1 MNKAAIIVAVS
12 MLLSRVLGI
21 FREMLLAHAA
31 GVSLEKNALDL
42 AFMIPDILNHVV
54 STGFLSI
61 IFIPIF
67 TGYKVAGDEEKSWKF
82 FSNVLNTFG
91 MILLVLVVPAFI
103 FMPEL
108 LQLLTTNGTTPQQ
121 VAEHAALIERASYY
135 GRIILPGQ
143 IFIFVGSILV
153 AVQHTRKQFLIP
165 SLTGLI
171 YNVAIV
177 GGGYAGILLSRHSGV
192 SYGLEGFAWGVP
204 VGAFIGFFALQIL
217 GAKRG
222 GVKYELTLQPTHP
235 DIVRYFKMMLP
246 MSLGVGSMFGLE
258 FIIRSFGSSFGSS
271 GISSLNYAYR
281 VMYTLVAVFGFSVS
295 VTSYPD
301 MARLVKEGQI
311 RQLNEKIWKSL
322 SRMFCI
328 LIPAVV
334 AVWALSFPAVRILF
348 ERGAFHRETTEAITE
363 ILRWYLPV
371 SLGLCLQAVLVRSFY
386 AAERMWLPTLLNTG
400 IFAATIPAYIWLAE
414 PLGIKSVPIIGAT
427 GALLQVISMI
437 VMWARKNGTDG
448 MKDALLNMLRAIVAL
463 GIMIGAA
470 LGLDHVTGEFVRTTS
485 LAILVVYSCA
495 AGVVLLGV
503 TLVIQKILGSKDAGD
518 ILNELL
524 GKFLRKLHLKK

>member
-67 TGYKVAGDEEKSWKF
+67 TGYKVAGDEKGGWKF

-91 MILLVLVVPAFI
+91 IALLILVVPAFI
-103 FMPEL
+103 WMQEL
-108 LQLLTTNGTTPQQ
+108 LQLLTVDGATP
-121 VAEHAALIERASYY
+121 ELIERATYY

-143 IFIFVGSILV
+143 VFIFVGSILV

-177 GGGYAGILLSRHSGV
+177 GGGAL
-192 SYGLEGFAWGVP
+192 GLALGKYTGTDYE
-204 VGAFIGFFALQIL
+204 FI
-217 GAKRG
+217 
-222 GVKYELTLQPTHP
+222 VQPKHP

-258 FIIRSFGSSFGSS
+258 FIIRSFGANFGTG

-301 MARLVKEGQI
+301 MARLVKEGDFG
-311 RQLNEKIWKSL
+311 QLNRKIWKSL

-348 ERGAFHRETTEAITE
+348 ERGAFQRETTEAISE

-386 AAERMWLPTLLNTG
+386 ACERMWVPTLLNTG
-400 IFAATIPAYIWLAE
+400 IFAATIPAYILLGAPE
-414 PLGIKSVPIIGAT
+414 AGLGIKSVPIVGAT
-427 GALLQVISMI
+427 GAILQVISMI
-437 VMWARKNGTDG
+437 FMWAKKNGTDG
-448 MKDALLNMLRAIVAL
+448 MRDALLNMLRALVAF
-463 GIMIGAA
+463 GIMIAA
-470 LGLDHVTGEFVRTTS
+470 AIGLDHVSGEFVRNTN
-485 LAILVVYSCA
+485 LIVLVIYACA
-495 AGVVLLGV
+495 AGIGLF
-503 TLVIQKILGSKDAGD
+503 TLTLIVQRYLGSKDAKD

-524 GKFLRKLHLKK
+524 GKVLRKLHLAR